1 MKSYEEMAE
10 QVLKRSEK
18 EIEKRNMRRRKTAR
32 IVSSLSCFC
41 IIAVICF
48 SVYNN
53 EIFDFGKNAGYQ
65 KQSIATTETGEKTN
79 EVKDLENYKYSIN
92 NSINREQDEVAG
104 TASKPTYN
112 VPSQEAG
119 KASDIFFDST
129 EETAKTESFPEITTE
144 QAVKNAREK
153 LSDKE
158 IETIINLENPKIEEV
173 VLKGD
178 TSIYLFDESFD
189 TTEKSLYKITYNTEL
204 DGLLGPITFY
214 VDKMSGIVIGADYRE

>member
-18 EIEKRNMRRRKTAR
+18 EIEKRNVRRRKTTR

-48 SVYNN
+48 GVNNN
-53 EIFDFGKNAGYQ
+53 EIFDFGNNAGYQ
-65 KQSIATTETGEKTN
+65 EQSIANTETGKKINEKK
-79 EVKDLENYKYSIN
+79 ELENYKYSIN
-92 NSINREQDEVAG
+92 NSINKEQDVVAG
-104 TASKPTYN
+104 TAFKPANGALSK
-112 VPSQEAG
+112 EAG
-119 KASDIFFDST
+119 EEYDALDST
-129 EETAKTESFPEITTE
+129 EKNAEIESISIITTE
-144 QAVKNAREK
+144 QAVKNAREM

-173 VLKGD
+173 ILEGD

>member
-18 EIEKRNMRRRKTAR
+18 EIEKRNKRIRKTTR

-48 SVYNN
+48 SEYNN

-65 KQSIATTETGEKTN
+65 EQSIATTETGEKTN

-92 NSINREQDEVAG
+92 NSINREQDAVAG
-104 TASKPTYN
+104 TAPKPTHGA
-112 VPSQEAG
+112 PSQEVD
-119 KASDIFFDST
+119 KVFDVLDST
-129 EETAKTESFPEITTE
+129 EETAEMESFPEITTE

>member
-18 EIEKRNMRRRKTAR
+18 EIEKRNKRIRKTTR

-53 EIFDFGKNAGYQ
+53 EIFDLGKNAGYQ
-65 KQSIATTETGEKTN
+65 EQSIATTETGEKTN

-92 NSINREQDEVAG
+92 NSINREQDAVAG
-104 TASKPTYN
+104 TAPKPTHS
-112 VPSQEAG
+112 VPSQEVD
-119 KASDIFFDST
+119 KVFDVLDST
-129 EETAKTESFPEITTE
+129 EETEEKESFPEITTE

-178 TSIYLFDESFD
+178 TSIYLFDESID
-189 TTEKSLYKITYNTEL
+189 ATGKSLYKITYNTEL
-204 DGLLGPITFY
+204 DGLLGPITFF

>member
-18 EIEKRNMRRRKTAR
+18 EIEKRNVRRRKTTR

-53 EIFDFGKNAGYQ
+53 EILDFGNNTGYQ
-65 KQSIATTETGEKTN
+65 EHSIANTETGKKTN
-79 EVKDLENYKYSIN
+79 EEKEPENYKYSIN
-92 NSINREQDEVAG
+92 NSINKEQNAG
-104 TASKPTYN
+104 AGAVPKLTNSAFSK
-112 VPSQEAG
+112 EAG
-119 KASDIFFDST
+119 EEFDVLDST
-129 EETAKTESFPEITTE
+129 KENAEIESFSIITIE
-144 QAVKNAREK
+144 QAVKNARK
-153 LSDKE
+153 MLSDKE

-173 VLKGD
+173 ILDGD

>member
-18 EIEKRNMRRRKTAR
+18 EIEKRNKRIRKTTR

-53 EIFDFGKNAGYQ
+53 EIFDLGKNAGYQ
-65 KQSIATTETGEKTN
+65 EQSIATTETGEKTN

-92 NSINREQDEVAG
+92 NSINREQDAVAG
-104 TASKPTYN
+104 TAPKPTHSA
-112 VPSQEAG
+112 PSQEVD
-119 KASDIFFDST
+119 KVFDVLDST
-129 EETAKTESFPEITTE
+129 EETEEKESFPEITTE

-178 TSIYLFDESFD
+178 TSIYLFDESID
-189 TTEKSLYKITYNTEL
+189 ATGKSLYKITYNTEL

>member
-18 EIEKRNMRRRKTAR
+18 EIEKRNKRIRKTTR

-65 KQSIATTETGEKTN
+65 EQSITTTETGEKTN

-92 NSINREQDEVAG
+92 NSINREQDAAAG
-104 TASKPTYN
+104 TASKPTHSA
-112 VPSQEAG
+112 PSQEVD
-119 KASDIFFDST
+119 KVYDVLDST
-129 EETAKTESFPEITTE
+129 EETAEKESFPEITTE

-178 TSIYLFDESFD
+178 TSIYLFDESIDFKG
-189 TTEKSLYKITYNTEL
+189 KSFYKITYNTEL
-204 DGLLGPITFY
+204 DGLLGPITLY

>member
-18 EIEKRNMRRRKTAR
+18 EIEKRNVRRRKTTR
-32 IVSSLSCFC
+32 LVSSLSCFC

-53 EIFDFGKNAGYQ
+53 EYFDFGNNTDYQ
-65 KQSIATTETGEKTN
+65 EQSIATTEAGKKTN
-79 EVKDLENYKYSIN
+79 EEKEAENYKYSIN
-92 NSINREQDEVAG
+92 NSINKEQDVVAG
-104 TASKPTYN
+104 TAFKPASGALSK
-112 VPSQEAG
+112 EDGEEFDAL
-119 KASDIFFDST
+119 DST
-129 EETAKTESFPEITTE
+129 EKNAEIESFSIITTE
-144 QAVKNAREK
+144 QAVKNARK
-153 LSDKE
+153 MLSDKE

-189 TTEKSLYKITYNTEL
+189 TTEKSLYKITYHTEL

>member
-18 EIEKRNMRRRKTAR
+18 EIEKRNIRRRKTVR
-32 IVSSLSCFC
+32 YVSSLSCFC
-41 IIAVICF
+41 IIAVICVG
-48 SVYNN
+48 VYHSGYL
-53 EIFDFGKNAGYQ
+53 DFGKSSDIDEQIVA
-65 KQSIATTETGEKTN
+65 TGEAGGKQNETN
-79 EVKDLENYKYSIN
+79 ELENYKYSVN
-92 NSINREQDEVAG
+92 TSIDKEQSAVKETKPEAAQGASSQKYEIVLDTSDNTDL
-104 TASKPTYN
+104 TAEK
-112 VPSQEAG
+112 
-119 KASDIFFDST
+119 
-129 EETAKTESFPEITTE
+129 ESFPGITTE
-144 QAVKNAREK
+144 QAIKNASEK

-189 TTEKSLYKITYNTEL
+189 ATGKNLYKITYNTEQ

-214 VDKMSGIVIGADYRE
+214 VDKMSGIVIGCDYRE

>member
-18 EIEKRNMRRRKTAR
+18 EIEKRNMRRRKTTR

-41 IIAVICF
+41 IIAVMCF

-53 EIFDFGKNAGYQ
+53 KILDFGNNTGYQ
-65 KQSIATTETGEKTN
+65 EHSIANTETGKKTN
-79 EVKDLENYKYSIN
+79 EEKEPENYKYSIN
-92 NSINREQDEVAG
+92 NSINREQDVVAG
-104 TASKPTYN
+104 TAFKPASGALSKADG
-112 VPSQEAG
+112 EEFDAL
-119 KASDIFFDST
+119 DST
-129 EETAKTESFPEITTE
+129 EKNAEIESISIITTE
-144 QAVKNAREK
+144 QAVMNAREK
-153 LSDKE
+153 LTDKE

-173 VLKGD
+173 ILEGD

-189 TTEKSLYKITYNTEL
+189 TREKSLYKITYNTEL

-214 VDKMSGIVIGADYRE
+214 VDKVSGIVIGADYRE

>member
-18 EIEKRNMRRRKTAR
+18 EIEKRNKRIRKTTR

-48 SVYNN
+48 NVYNN

-65 KQSIATTETGEKTN
+65 EQSIATTETGEKTN

-92 NSINREQDEVAG
+92 NSVNREQDAVAE
-104 TASKPTYN
+104 TAPKPTHGA
-112 VPSQEAG
+112 PSQEAD
-119 KASDIFFDST
+119 KVFDVLDST
-129 EETAKTESFPEITTE
+129 EETAEMESFPKITTE

-178 TSIYLFDESFD
+178 TSIYLFDESID
-189 TTEKSLYKITYNTEL
+189 ATGKSLYKITYNTEL

>member
-18 EIEKRNMRRRKTAR
+18 EIEKRNKRIRKTTR

-53 EIFDFGKNAGYQ
+53 EIFDLGKNAGYQ
-65 KQSIATTETGEKTN
+65 EQSIATTETGEKTN

-92 NSINREQDEVAG
+92 NSINREQDAVAG
-104 TASKPTYN
+104 TAPKPTHDA
-112 VPSQEAG
+112 PSQEAG
-119 KASDIFFDST
+119 KVFDILDST
-129 EETAKTESFPEITTE
+129 EETAEKESFPEITTE

-158 IETIINLENPKIEEV
+158 IETIINLENLKIEEV
-173 VLKGD
+173 VFKGD
-178 TSIYLFDESFD
+178 TSIYLFDESID
-189 TTEKSLYKITYNTEL
+189 ATGKSLYKITYNTEL

>member
-18 EIEKRNMRRRKTAR
+18 EIEKRNKRIRKTTR

-65 KQSIATTETGEKTN
+65 EQSIATTETGEKTN
-79 EVKDLENYKYSIN
+79 EVKELENYKYSIN
-92 NSINREQDEVAG
+92 NSINREQDAVAG
-104 TASKPTYN
+104 TAPKPTHGA
-112 VPSQEAG
+112 PSQEVD
-119 KASDIFFDST
+119 KVFDVLDST
-129 EETAKTESFPEITTE
+129 EETAEMESFPKITTE

-178 TSIYLFDESFD
+178 TSIYLFDESID
-189 TTEKSLYKITYNTEL
+189 ATGKSLYKITYNTEL

>member
-18 EIEKRNMRRRKTAR
+18 EIEKRNKRIRKTTR

-65 KQSIATTETGEKTN
+65 EQSIATTETGEKTN

-92 NSINREQDEVAG
+92 NSINREQDAVVG
-104 TASKPTYN
+104 TAPKPTHGA
-112 VPSQEAG
+112 PSQEVD
-119 KASDIFFDST
+119 KVFDVLDST
-129 EETAKTESFPEITTE
+129 EETAEMESFPEITTE
-144 QAVKNAREK
+144 QAVKNAGEK

-178 TSIYLFDESFD
+178 TSIYLFDESID
-189 TTEKSLYKITYNTEL
+189 ATWKSLYKITYNTEL

-214 VDKMSGIVIGADYRE
+214 VDKLSGIVIGADYRE

>member
-18 EIEKRNMRRRKTAR
+18 EIAKRNMQKRKAIR

-53 EIFDFGKNAGYQ
+53 DFLYYEKNSRYQ
-65 KQSIATTETGEKTN
+65 EQSVATNKTGN
-79 EVKDLENYKYSIN
+79 EVKEQQNYKYST
-92 NSINREQDEVAG
+92 NSSVNREQDAVVG
-104 TASKPTYN
+104 TAPEPAYGA
-112 VPSQEAG
+112 PSQEVD
-119 KASDIFFDST
+119 KVFDVLDST
-129 EETAKTESFPEITTE
+129 EETAEMESFPEITTE

-173 VLKGD
+173 VLKDGA
-178 TSIYLFDESFD
+178 SIYLFDESIDFKG
-189 TTEKSLYKITYNTEL
+189 KSFYKITYNTEL

>member
-18 EIEKRNMRRRKTAR
+18 EIEKRNMRRRKTTR
-32 IVSSLSCFC
+32 IVSSLSGFC

-53 EIFDFGKNAGYQ
+53 EYFDFGNNTDYQ
-65 KQSIATTETGEKTN
+65 EQSIATTETGEKAN
-79 EVKDLENYKYSIN
+79 EVKEQENYKYSIN
-92 NSINREQDEVAG
+92 NSINREQDAVAG
-104 TASKPTYN
+104 TASKPAN
-112 VPSQEAG
+112 GAPSQENG
-119 KASDIFFDST
+119 KVFDDLDST
-129 EETAKTESFPEITTE
+129 EETAEMESFPEITTE
-144 QAVKNAREK
+144 QAVKNTREK

-173 VLKGD
+173 VLKDD
-178 TSIYLFDESFD
+178 TSIYLFDESID
-189 TTEKSLYKITYNTEL
+189 AKGKSLYKITYNTEF

>member
-18 EIEKRNMRRRKTAR
+18 EIEKRNKRIRKTTR

-65 KQSIATTETGEKTN
+65 EQSIATTETGEKTN

-92 NSINREQDEVAG
+92 NSINSEQDAVAG
-104 TASKPTYN
+104 TAPKPTHGA
-112 VPSQEAG
+112 PSQEVD
-119 KASDIFFDST
+119 KVFDVLDST
-129 EETAKTESFPEITTE
+129 EETAEMESFPEITTE

-178 TSIYLFDESFD
+178 TSIYLFDESID
-189 TTEKSLYKITYNTEL
+189 ATGKSLYKITYNTEL

>member
-53 EIFDFGKNAGYQ
+53 EIFDFGKNAGCQ
-65 KQSIATTETGEKTN
+65 EQSIATTETGEKTN

-144 QAVKNAREK
+144 QAVKKAREK

-158 IETIINLENPKIEEV
+158 METIINLENPKIEEV
-173 VLKGD
+173 VLNGD
-178 TSIYLFDESFD
+178 ASIYLFDESFD
-189 TTEKSLYKITYNTEL
+189 VSGKRLYKITYNTEL

>member
-18 EIEKRNMRRRKTAR
+18 EFEKRNKRIRKTTR

-65 KQSIATTETGEKTN
+65 EQSIATTETGKKTN

-92 NSINREQDEVAG
+92 NSINREQDVVAG
-104 TASKPTYN
+104 TAPKPTHGA
-112 VPSQEAG
+112 PSQEVD
-119 KASDIFFDST
+119 KVFDVLDST
-129 EETAKTESFPEITTE
+129 EETAEMESFPEITTE

-158 IETIINLENPKIEEV
+158 METIINLENPKIEEV
-173 VLKGD
+173 VLKSD
-178 TSIYLFDESFD
+178 TSIYLFDESTDFKG
-189 TTEKSLYKITYNTEL
+189 KSFYKITYNTEL

>member
-18 EIEKRNMRRRKTAR
+18 EIEKRNKRIRKTTR

-53 EIFDFGKNAGYQ
+53 EIFDLGKNAGYQ
-65 KQSIATTETGEKTN
+65 EQSIATTETGEKTN

-92 NSINREQDEVAG
+92 NSINREQDAVAG
-104 TASKPTYN
+104 TAPKPTHGA
-112 VPSQEAG
+112 PSQEVD
-119 KASDIFFDST
+119 KVFDVLDST
-129 EETAKTESFPEITTE
+129 EETAEKESFPEITTE

-178 TSIYLFDESFD
+178 TSIYLFDESID
-189 TTEKSLYKITYNTEL
+189 ATGKSLYKITYNTEL

>member
-18 EIEKRNMRRRKTAR
+18 EIEKRNKRIRKTTR

-53 EIFDFGKNAGYQ
+53 EIFDLGKNAGYQ
-65 KQSIATTETGEKTN
+65 EQSIATTETGEKTN

-92 NSINREQDEVAG
+92 NSINREQDAVAG
-104 TASKPTYN
+104 TAPKPTHSA
-112 VPSQEAG
+112 PSQEVD
-119 KASDIFFDST
+119 KVFDVLDST
-129 EETAKTESFPEITTE
+129 EETAEKESFPEITTE

-178 TSIYLFDESFD
+178 TSIYLFDESID
-189 TTEKSLYKITYNTEL
+189 ATGKSLYKITYNTEL

>member
-65 KQSIATTETGEKTN
+65 EQSIATTETGEKTN
-79 EVKDLENYKYSIN
+79 EAKDLENYKYSIN
-92 NSINREQDEVAG
+92 NSINREQDAVAG
-104 TASKPTYN
+104 TAPKPTHGA
-112 VPSQEAG
+112 PSQEIG
-119 KASDIFFDST
+119 KVFDVLDST
-129 EETAKTESFPEITTE
+129 EETAEMESFPGITTE
-144 QAVKNAREK
+144 QAVKKAREK

-173 VLKGD
+173 VLNGD

-189 TTEKSLYKITYNTEL
+189 VTGKSLYKITYNTEL

-214 VDKMSGIVIGADYRE
+214 VDKKSGIVIGADYRE

>member
-18 EIEKRNMRRRKTAR
+18 EIEKRNVRRRKTTR

-53 EIFDFGKNAGYQ
+53 EIFDFGNNAGYQ
-65 KQSIATTETGEKTN
+65 EQSIANTETGKKTN
-79 EVKDLENYKYSIN
+79 EVKEQENYKYSIN
-92 NSINREQDEVAG
+92 NSINRDQDAG
-104 TASKPTYN
+104 AGAAPKLTNSALSK
-112 VPSQEAG
+112 EDGEEFDAL
-119 KASDIFFDST
+119 DST
-129 EETAKTESFPEITTE
+129 KENAKIESFPHITTE

-153 LSDKE
+153 LNDKE

-173 VLKGD
+173 ILKGD
-178 TSIYLFDESFD
+178 TSIYLFDESID
-189 TTEKSLYKITYNTEL
+189 AKGKSLYKITYNTEL

-214 VDKMSGIVIGADYRE
+214 VDKMSGIVIGVDYRE

>member
-18 EIEKRNMRRRKTAR
+18 EIEKRNKRIRKITR
-32 IVSSLSCFC
+32 IASSLSCFC

-65 KQSIATTETGEKTN
+65 EQSIATTETGEKTI

-92 NSINREQDEVAG
+92 NSINREQDAVAG
-104 TASKPTYN
+104 TAPKPTPGA
-112 VPSQEAG
+112 PSQEVD
-119 KASDIFFDST
+119 KVFDVLDST
-129 EETAKTESFPEITTE
+129 EETAEMENFPKITTE

-178 TSIYLFDESFD
+178 RSIYLFDESID
-189 TTEKSLYKITYNTEL
+189 ATGKSLYKITYNTEL

>member
-18 EIEKRNMRRRKTAR
+18 EIEKRNMRRRKTTR

-53 EIFDFGKNAGYQ
+53 KILDFGNNTGYQ
-65 KQSIATTETGEKTN
+65 EQSIANTETGKKTN
-79 EVKDLENYKYSIN
+79 EEKESENYKYSIN
-92 NSINREQDEVAG
+92 NSINREQDVVAG
-104 TASKPTYN
+104 IAFKPASGALSK
-112 VPSQEAG
+112 EDGEKFDAL
-119 KASDIFFDST
+119 DST
-129 EETAKTESFPEITTE
+129 EKNAEIESISIITTE
-144 QAVKNAREK
+144 QAVKNAREM

-173 VLKGD
+173 ILEGD
-178 TSIYLFDESFD
+178 TSIYLFDEDFD

>member
-18 EIEKRNMRRRKTAR
+18 EIEKRNVRRRKTTR

-53 EIFDFGKNAGYQ
+53 EIFDFGNNAGYQ
-65 KQSIATTETGEKTN
+65 EQSIANTETGKKTN
-79 EVKDLENYKYSIN
+79 EKKELENYKYSIN
-92 NSINREQDEVAG
+92 NSINKEQDVVAG
-104 TASKPTYN
+104 TAFKPANGALSK
-112 VPSQEAG
+112 EAG
-119 KASDIFFDST
+119 EEYDALDST
-129 EETAKTESFPEITTE
+129 EKNAEIESISIITTE
-144 QAVKNAREK
+144 QAVKNAREM

-173 VLKGD
+173 ILEGD

>member
-18 EIEKRNMRRRKTAR
+18 EIEKRNKRIRKTTR

-65 KQSIATTETGEKTN
+65 EQSIATTETGEKTN

-92 NSINREQDEVAG
+92 NSINREQDAVAG
-104 TASKPTYN
+104 TAPKPTHGA
-112 VPSQEAG
+112 PSQEVD
-119 KASDIFFDST
+119 KVFDVLDST
-129 EETAKTESFPEITTE
+129 EETAEKESFPEITTE

-178 TSIYLFDESFD
+178 TSIYLFDESID
-189 TTEKSLYKITYNTEL
+189 ATGKSLYKITYNTEL

>member
-18 EIEKRNMRRRKTAR
+18 EIEKRNKRIRKTTR

-65 KQSIATTETGEKTN
+65 EQSIATTETGEKTN

-92 NSINREQDEVAG
+92 NSINREQDAVAG
-104 TASKPTYN
+104 TAPKPTHGA
-112 VPSQEAG
+112 PSQEVD
-119 KASDIFFDST
+119 KVFDVLDST
-129 EETAKTESFPEITTE
+129 EETAEMESFPEITTE

-158 IETIINLENPKIEEV
+158 IETIINLESPKIEEV

-178 TSIYLFDESFD
+178 TSIYLFDESID
-189 TTEKSLYKITYNTEL
+189 ATGKSLYKITYNTEL

>member
-18 EIEKRNMRRRKTAR
+18 EIEKRNKRIRKTTR

-65 KQSIATTETGEKTN
+65 EQSIATTETGEKTN

-92 NSINREQDEVAG
+92 NSINREQDAVAG
-104 TASKPTYN
+104 TAPKPTHGA
-112 VPSQEAG
+112 PSQEVD
-119 KASDIFFDST
+119 KVFDISDST
-129 EETAKTESFPEITTE
+129 EETAEMESFPGITTE

-173 VLKGD
+173 VFKGD
-178 TSIYLFDESFD
+178 TSIYLFDESID
-189 TTEKSLYKITYNTEL
+189 ATGKSLYKITYNTEL

>member
-18 EIEKRNMRRRKTAR
+18 EIEKRNKRIRKTTR

-65 KQSIATTETGEKTN
+65 EQSIATTETGEKTN

-92 NSINREQDEVAG
+92 NSINREQDAVAG
-104 TASKPTYN
+104 TAPEPTYN
-112 VPSQEAG
+112 APSQETG
-119 KASDIFFDST
+119 KVFDILDST
-129 EETAKTESFPEITTE
+129 EETAEMESFPGITTE

-173 VLKGD
+173 VFKGD
-178 TSIYLFDESFD
+178 TSIYLFDESID
-189 TTEKSLYKITYNTEL
+189 ATGKSLYKITYNTEL

>member
-18 EIEKRNMRRRKTAR
+18 EIEKRNKRIRKITR
-32 IVSSLSCFC
+32 IASSLSCFC

-65 KQSIATTETGEKTN
+65 EQSIATTETGEKTN

-92 NSINREQDEVAG
+92 NSINREQDAVAG
-104 TASKPTYN
+104 TAPKPTHGA
-112 VPSQEAG
+112 PSQEVD
-119 KASDIFFDST
+119 KVFDVLDST
-129 EETAKTESFPEITTE
+129 EETAEMENFPKITTE

-178 TSIYLFDESFD
+178 RSIYLFDESID
-189 TTEKSLYKITYNTEL
+189 ATGKSLYKITYNTEL

>member
-18 EIEKRNMRRRKTAR
+18 EIEKRNKRIRKTTR

-65 KQSIATTETGEKTN
+65 EQSIATTETGEKTN

-92 NSINREQDEVAG
+92 NSINREQDAVAG
-104 TASKPTYN
+104 TAPKPTHGA
-112 VPSQEAG
+112 PSQEVD
-119 KASDIFFDST
+119 KVFDVLDST
-129 EETAKTESFPEITTE
+129 EETAEMESFPKITTE

-178 TSIYLFDESFD
+178 TSIYLFDESID
-189 TTEKSLYKITYNTEL
+189 ATGKSLYKITYNTEL

>member
-18 EIEKRNMRRRKTAR
+18 EIEKRNKRIRKTTR

-53 EIFDFGKNAGYQ
+53 EIFDLGKNAGYQ
-65 KQSIATTETGEKTN
+65 EQSIATTETGEKTN

-92 NSINREQDEVAG
+92 NSINREQDAVAG
-104 TASKPTYN
+104 TAPKPTHSA
-112 VPSQEAG
+112 PSQEVD
-119 KASDIFFDST
+119 KVYDVLDST
-129 EETAKTESFPEITTE
+129 EETAEKESFPEITTE

-178 TSIYLFDESFD
+178 TSIYLFDESID
-189 TTEKSLYKITYNTEL
+189 ATGKSLYKITYNTEL

>member
-53 EIFDFGKNAGYQ
+53 EIFDLGKNAGYQ
-65 KQSIATTETGEKTN
+65 EQSIATTETGEKTN

-92 NSINREQDEVAG
+92 NSINREQDAVAG
-104 TASKPTYN
+104 TAPKPTPGA
-112 VPSQEAG
+112 PSQEVD
-119 KASDIFFDST
+119 KVFDVLDST
-129 EETAKTESFPEITTE
+129 EETAEMENFPKITTE

-178 TSIYLFDESFD
+178 RSIYLFDESID
-189 TTEKSLYKITYNTEL
+189 ATGKSLYKITYNTEL

>member
-18 EIEKRNMRRRKTAR
+18 EIEKRNKRIRKTTR

-53 EIFDFGKNAGYQ
+53 EIFDLGKNAGYQ
-65 KQSIATTETGEKTN
+65 EQSIATTETGEKTN

-92 NSINREQDEVAG
+92 NSINREQDAVAG
-104 TASKPTYN
+104 TAPKPTHSA
-112 VPSQEAG
+112 PSQEVD
-119 KASDIFFDST
+119 KVFDVLDSA
-129 EETAKTESFPEITTE
+129 EETAEKESFPEITTE

-178 TSIYLFDESFD
+178 TSIYLFDESID
-189 TTEKSLYKITYNTEL
+189 ATGKSLYKITYNTEL

>member
-18 EIEKRNMRRRKTAR
+18 EIEKRNVRRRKTTR

-48 SVYNN
+48 GVYNN
-53 EIFDFGKNAGYQ
+53 EIFDFGNNAGYQ
-65 KQSIATTETGEKTN
+65 EQSIANTETGKKTN
-79 EVKDLENYKYSIN
+79 EKKELENYKYSIN
-92 NSINREQDEVAG
+92 NSINKEQDVVAG
-104 TASKPTYN
+104 TAFKPANGALSK
-112 VPSQEAG
+112 EAG
-119 KASDIFFDST
+119 EEYDALDST
-129 EETAKTESFPEITTE
+129 EKNAEIESISIITTE
-144 QAVKNAREK
+144 QAVKNAREM

-173 VLKGD
+173 ILEGD